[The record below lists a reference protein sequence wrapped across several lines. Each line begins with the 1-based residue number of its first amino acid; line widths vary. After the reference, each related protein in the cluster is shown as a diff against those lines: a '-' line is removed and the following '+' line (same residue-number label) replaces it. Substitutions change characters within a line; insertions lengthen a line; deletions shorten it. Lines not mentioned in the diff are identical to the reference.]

1 MGKQPPGPEAT
12 LADILEGVDIVGTI
26 LHEELPQLQA
36 DLDDVKTAISRLET
50 AYERATSVTSAELA
64 ASLTEIRE
72 MLEMQEQRIVKLDVR
87 LAQMAG
93 AGPEDGPDPEKEV
106 H

>member
-36 DLDDVKTAISRLET
+36 DLDEVKVAISRLET
-50 AYERATSVTSAELA
+50 AHERATAVSSTELA
-64 ASLTEIRE
+64 ASLNEIRE
-72 MLEMQEQRIVKLDVR
+72 MLEMQEQRIVKLDMR

-93 AGPEDGPDPEKEV
+93 LEPDESSESEEEV

>member
-1 MGKQPPGPEAT
+1 MGKQPPGPDAT

-36 DLDDVKTAISRLET
+36 DIDELKIALARLEN
-50 AYERATSVTSAELA
+50 AHERATSVTSAELA
-64 ASLTEIRE
+64 ASLNDIRE
-72 MLEMQEQRIVKLDVR
+72 LLEMQEQRILKLDMR

-93 AGPEDGPDPEKEV
+93 PEPDEDPEPEEEV
-106 H
+106 N

>member
-1 MGKQPPGPEAT
+1 MGKQPPGHDAT

-26 LHEELPQLQA
+26 LHEELPQLAA
-36 DLDDVKTAISRLET
+36 DIDELKVALARLEN
-50 AYERATSVTSAELA
+50 AHERATSVTSSELA
-64 ASLTEIRE
+64 ASLNEIRE
-72 MLEMQEQRIVKLDVR
+72 LLEMQEQRIVKLDMR

-93 AGPEDGPDPEKEV
+93 PATDKDSDPEEEV